1 MTDDFIFAIINRG
14 MFKFKTRELSKYNLN
29 NNLIVYENLRKVL
42 INKSFCNIGVTANI
56 YYGYYI
62 LIMKEL

>member
-1 MTDDFIFAIINRG
+1 MIDDFIFDIINRG
-14 MFKFKTRELSKYNLN
+14 MFKCKTKELSKYSLNKNLT
-29 NNLIVYENLRKVL
+29 VYENLRKVL

-56 YYGYYI
+56 YYSYYI

>member
-1 MTDDFIFAIINRG
+1 MTDDSIFAIINRG

-29 NNLIVYENLRKVL
+29 KNLTVYENLRKVL
-42 INKSFCNIGVTANI
+42 INKSFFNIGVTANI
-56 YYGYYI
+56 YYDYYI

>member
-1 MTDDFIFAIINRG
+1 MTDD
-14 MFKFKTRELSKYNLN
+14 SKYNLN
-29 NNLIVYENLRKVL
+29 KNLTVYENLRKVL

>member
-1 MTDDFIFAIINRG
+1 MTDDFIFTIINRG
-14 MFKFKTRELSKYNLN
+14 MFKFK
-29 NNLIVYENLRKVL
+29 I
-42 INKSFCNIGVTANI
+42 CNIGVTANI